1 MPNDRTVGWL
11 VTAVATGII
20 TLVGAFVVFVGPTPT
35 ELLLAAL
42 AGWVPLFATV
52 SSIDTEPNRISRF
65 LFVFCG
71 SLVGFAILVGNL
83 TTQAAL
89 ETGLSRLATL
99 EFAVPVNPV
108 MAILVGGA
116 LAISYFAVFEW
127 DDATAGNERRAI

>member
-42 AGWVPLFATV
+42 AGWVPLFASV

-89 ETGLSRLATL
+89 QTGFHRLASV

-108 MAILVGGA
+108 MTVLVGGA
-116 LAISYFAVFEW
+116 LAVAYFAVFEW
-127 DDATAGNERRAI
+127 DDTPAGNERRAV